1 MAVQDLLSQD
11 EIDALL
17 HGVDDGLVETEVE
30 ATPGSVKS
38 YDLTSQDRIVRG
50 RMPTLEMINERFAR
64 YTRISMFNL
73 LRRSA
78 DVAVG
83 GVQVMKF
90 GEYVHSLYVP
100 TSLNLVKMKP
110 LRGTALFIL
119 DAKLVFKLVDNFFG
133 GDGRHA
139 KIEGRE
145 FTPTELR
152 VVRMVLEQA
161 FVDLKEAWQAVLE
174 MNFEYVNSEVNPAMA
189 NIVSPSEVVVVS
201 TFHIELDGGGG
212 DLHITM
218 PYSMIEPIREMLDA
232 GFQSDRRPGRALDQ
246 GPARGRAGRPG
257 TARRHR
263 GPPPA
268 QAARHPAH
276 AAGRRDPGGDA
287 GTHGDARQRRARLQ
301 GQAGRP
307 QGQPGATDSR
317 SGRALALIASPEK
330 TNHGRRRKSDHR
342 GTGTGRRVGG
352 GAGRGGRRQPGR
364 HRCAD
369 GPGRRDPVAEPST
382 PRAPMEEFGASPK
395 APTISGLEGPNLDVI
410 LDIPV
415 TISMEVGH
423 TDISIRNLLQ
433 LNQGSV
439 IELDRLAGE
448 PLDVLV
454 NGTLIAHGEVV
465 VVNESSASA

>member
-1 MAVQDLLSQD
+1 MAMQDLLSQD

-17 HGVDDGLVETEVE
+17 HGVDDGLVETESDVE
-30 ATPGSVKS
+30 PGAIKS

-152 VVRMVLEQA
+152 VVRMVIEQA
-161 FVDLKEAWQAVLE
+161 FVDLAEAWHAV
-174 MNFEYVNSEVNPAMA
+174 MPISFEYVNSEVNPAMA

-212 DLHITM
+212 DLHITL
-218 PYSMIEPIREMLDA
+218 PYAMIEPIREMLDA
-232 GFQSDRRPGRALDQ
+232 GFQSDVDDQDERWINALREDILDVNVPLGATVVRRQLKL
-246 GPARGRAGRPG
+246 
-257 TARRHR
+257 
-263 GPPPA
+263 
-268 QAARHPAH
+268 
-276 AAGRRDPGGDA
+276 RDIL
-287 GTHGDARQRRARLQ
+287 HM
-301 GQAGRP
+301 
-307 QGQPGATDSR
+307 QPGDVIPVELPDHMIM
-317 SGRALALIASPEK
+317 RANGVPSFKVKLGSHKGSLAL
-330 TNHGRRRKSDHR
+330 
-342 GTGTGRRVGG
+342 
-352 GAGRGGRRQPGR
+352 Q
-364 HRCAD
+364 
-369 GPGRRDPVAEPST
+369 
-382 PRAPMEEFGASPK
+382 
-395 APTISGLEGPNLDVI
+395 I
-410 LDIPV
+410 LD
-415 TISMEVGH
+415 
-423 TDISIRNLLQ
+423 
-433 LNQGSV
+433 
-439 IELDRLAGE
+439 
-448 PLDVLV
+448 PLVRPR
-454 NGTLIAHGEVV
+454 
-465 VVNESSASA
+465 

>member
-17 HGVDDGLVETEVE
+17 HGVDDGLVQTEMSAE
-30 ATPGSVKS
+30 PGSVKS

-64 YTRISMFNL
+64 YTRISMFNM

-100 TSLNLVKMKP
+100 TSLNLVKIKP

-161 FVDLKEAWQAVLE
+161 FIDLKEAWQAIMEV
-174 MNFEYVNSEVNPAMA
+174 NFEYINSEVNPAMA
-189 NIVSPSEVVVVS
+189 NIVGPSEAIVVS

-212 DLHITM
+212 DLHVTM
-218 PYSMIEPIREMLDA
+218 PYSMIEPVREMLDA
-232 GFQSDRRPGRALDQ
+232 GFQSDLDDQDERWVKALREDLLDVDV
-246 GPARGRAGRPG
+246 PLSA
-257 TARRHR
+257 TVARRQLR
-263 GPPPA
+263 L
-268 QAARHPAH
+268 
-276 AAGRRDPGGDA
+276 RDIL
-287 GTHGDARQRRARLQ
+287 HM
-301 GQAGRP
+301 
-307 QGQPGATDSR
+307 QPGDIIPVELPEELIM
-317 SGRALALIASPEK
+317 RANGVPSFKVKLGSHKGNLALQVVEPI
-330 TNHGRRRKSDHR
+330 NRR
-342 GTGTGRRVGG
+342 
-352 GAGRGGRRQPGR
+352 
-364 HRCAD
+364 
-369 GPGRRDPVAEPST
+369 
-382 PRAPMEEFGASPK
+382 
-395 APTISGLEGPNLDVI
+395 
-410 LDIPV
+410 
-415 TISMEVGH
+415 
-423 TDISIRNLLQ
+423 
-433 LNQGSV
+433 
-439 IELDRLAGE
+439 
-448 PLDVLV
+448 
-454 NGTLIAHGEVV
+454 
-465 VVNESSASA
+465 

>member
-17 HGVDDGLVETEVE
+17 HGVDDGLVQTEMAAE
-30 ATPGSVKS
+30 PGSVKS

-64 YTRISMFNL
+64 YTRISMFNM

-100 TSLNLVKMKP
+100 TSLNLVKIKP

-161 FVDLKEAWQAVLE
+161 FIDLKEAWQAIMEV
-174 MNFEYVNSEVNPAMA
+174 NFEYINSEVNPAMA
-189 NIVSPSEVVVVS
+189 NIVGPSEAIVVS

-212 DLHITM
+212 DLHVTM
-218 PYSMIEPIREMLDA
+218 PYSMIEPVREMLDA
-232 GFQSDRRPGRALDQ
+232 GFQSDLDDQDERWVKALREDLLDVDV
-246 GPARGRAGRPG
+246 PLSA
-257 TARRHR
+257 TVARRQLR
-263 GPPPA
+263 L
-268 QAARHPAH
+268 
-276 AAGRRDPGGDA
+276 RDIL
-287 GTHGDARQRRARLQ
+287 HM
-301 GQAGRP
+301 
-307 QGQPGATDSR
+307 QPGDIIPVELPEEMIM
-317 SGRALALIASPEK
+317 RANGVPSFKVKLGSHKGNLALQVVEPI
-330 TNHGRRRKSDHR
+330 TRR
-342 GTGTGRRVGG
+342 
-352 GAGRGGRRQPGR
+352 
-364 HRCAD
+364 
-369 GPGRRDPVAEPST
+369 
-382 PRAPMEEFGASPK
+382 
-395 APTISGLEGPNLDVI
+395 
-410 LDIPV
+410 
-415 TISMEVGH
+415 
-423 TDISIRNLLQ
+423 
-433 LNQGSV
+433 
-439 IELDRLAGE
+439 
-448 PLDVLV
+448 
-454 NGTLIAHGEVV
+454 
-465 VVNESSASA
+465 

>member
-17 HGVDDGLVETEVE
+17 HGVDDGLVQTEMAAE
-30 ATPGSVKS
+30 PGSVKS

-64 YTRISMFNL
+64 YTRISMFNM

-100 TSLNLVKMKP
+100 TSLNLVKIKP

-161 FVDLKEAWQAVLE
+161 FIDLKEAWQAIMEV
-174 MNFEYVNSEVNPAMA
+174 NFEYINSEVNPAMA
-189 NIVSPSEVVVVS
+189 NIVGPSEAVVVS

-212 DLHITM
+212 DLHVTM
-218 PYSMIEPIREMLDA
+218 PYSMIEPVREMLDA
-232 GFQSDRRPGRALDQ
+232 GFQSDLDDQDERWVKALREDLLDVDV
-246 GPARGRAGRPG
+246 PLSA
-257 TARRHR
+257 TVARRQLR
-263 GPPPA
+263 L
-268 QAARHPAH
+268 
-276 AAGRRDPGGDA
+276 RDILHMAPGDIIPV
-287 GTHGDARQRRARLQ
+287 DLPEELIMRANGVPSFKVKL
-301 GQAGRP
+301 GSHKGN
-307 QGQPGATDSR
+307 
-317 SGRALALIASPEK
+317 LALQVVEPI
-330 TNHGRRRKSDHR
+330 NRR
-342 GTGTGRRVGG
+342 
-352 GAGRGGRRQPGR
+352 
-364 HRCAD
+364 
-369 GPGRRDPVAEPST
+369 
-382 PRAPMEEFGASPK
+382 
-395 APTISGLEGPNLDVI
+395 
-410 LDIPV
+410 
-415 TISMEVGH
+415 
-423 TDISIRNLLQ
+423 
-433 LNQGSV
+433 
-439 IELDRLAGE
+439 
-448 PLDVLV
+448 
-454 NGTLIAHGEVV
+454 
-465 VVNESSASA
+465 